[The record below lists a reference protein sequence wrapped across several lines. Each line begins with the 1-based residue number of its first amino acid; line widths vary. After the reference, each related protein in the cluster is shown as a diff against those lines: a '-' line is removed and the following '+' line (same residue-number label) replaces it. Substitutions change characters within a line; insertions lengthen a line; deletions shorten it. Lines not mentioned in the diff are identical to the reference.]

1 MVIDAGH
8 RAPAHHGGIGGAR
21 HVNRQLAL
29 SVGALCMFVWL
40 TLVLT
45 VLGGLALLQFG
56 SAQGLEI
63 SPELL
68 LSGGAA
74 ALLISLVSATVKS
87 RAHGD
92 KTRHRLVL
100 PAGIS
105 ALVLG
110 ALTWGFYNHLPIQNY
125 LARTVNAAPESVAEA
140 GNGPKAVR
148 IRRNPEGRYVARGN
162 INHSTADFLV
172 DTGAAIVLLRQTD
185 AEKAGIDISALT
197 FSVPVETANGTAYAA
212 PVRVRTLSVGPIRI
226 DGLEALVAAPG
237 SLNESL
243 LGISFLRRLRSY
255 ELSGDFMTLRE

>member
-1 MVIDAGH
+1 MI
-8 RAPAHHGGIGGAR
+8 
-21 HVNRQLAL
+21 
-29 SVGALCMFVWL
+29 FWL
-40 TLVLT
+40 TLILAI
-45 VLGGLALLQFG
+45 LGGIALFLLGTAPIAEIPPELILAGGAVALFIVVYIATGIG
-56 SAQGLEI
+56 SAHIDFGKRKLT
-63 SPELL
+63 
-68 LSGGAA
+68 LSAGFGA
-74 ALLISLVSATVKS
+74 ALL
-87 RAHGD
+87 
-92 KTRHRLVL
+92 
-100 PAGIS
+100 
-105 ALVLG
+105 G
-110 ALTWGFYNHLPIQNY
+110 ALAYFFNNH
-125 LARTVNAAPESVAEA
+125 ESLKSFLVASAHESQEIGIEA

-162 INHSTADFLV
+162 LNQSAADFLV
-172 DTGAAIVLLRQTD
+172 DTGAAVVLLRQTD